1 MKATLVRLFMGMKI
15 AITIELPELEKK
27 LKTWRDAKGWSL
39 NDLSRQI
46 TLEGKRMTS
55 QNIQRIETGETKA
68 VPYETL
74 QTICNAL
81 GVDLMPQI
89 AEAIQTQIIQGR
101 SR

>member
-1 MKATLVRLFMGMKI
+1 MKI
-15 AITIELPELEKK
+15 AITIELPELEKE

-55 QNIQRIETGETKA
+55 QNIQRIEVGDTKV

-74 QTICNAL
+74 QTICDAL
-81 GVDLMPQI
+81 GLDLMPQI
-89 AEAIQTQIIQGR
+89 AEAIKTQILQGR